1 MLQAK
6 GQTYSSIELKSTL
19 MKLLPVIL
27 AANFV
32 TLVITIIAAIKFAS
46 WSYRLIALVALAAFL
61 SALYQFQ
68 TGCYQPT
75 TLVLTAVLVL
85 LIIVCAFDNWSSLGR
100 R

>member
-1 MLQAK
+1 
-6 GQTYSSIELKSTL
+6 

-68 TGCYQPT
+68 TGNFQPA
-75 TLVLTAVLVL
+75 TLVLTALLVL
-85 LIIVCAFDNWSSLGR
+85 LIIVRAFANWSSLGR

>member
-1 MLQAK
+1 
-6 GQTYSSIELKSTL
+6 

-68 TGCYQPT
+68 TGSYQPA
-75 TLVLTAVLVL
+75 TLALTALLVL
-85 LIIVCAFDNWSSLGR
+85 LIIVRAFANLSSLGR

>member
-1 MLQAK
+1 
-6 GQTYSSIELKSTL
+6 

-27 AANFV
+27 AANFA
-32 TLVITIIAAIKFAS
+32 TLVITIIAAIKFTS

-68 TGCYQPT
+68 TGNYQPA
-75 TLVLTAVLVL
+75 TLVLTALLVL
-85 LIIVCAFDNWSSLGR
+85 LIIVRAFANWSNVGR